1 MNHIKAKFLLV
12 RPDFTLNI
20 DLTLPHK
27 GVTVFYGPSG
37 SGKTTL
43 LRCIAGL
50 DRTPNGFIS
59 VKDHIW
65 QDGKSKWIPTH
76 RRPIGFVFQESSL
89 FPHLNGLE
97 NLQYGL
103 KRSANKNANLDQAI
117 KLLDIGHLLQRKSD
131 SLSGGERQRVC
142 IARALAVNPEL
153 LLMDEPLSALDHQR
167 KKEILPFLER
177 LHNELNIPIFYVT
190 HSPDEVA
197 RLADYIVFLEK
208 GTVVAHGELTET
220 LSRIDLPFRMGED
233 YSVVFNA
240 QICERDS
247 KWNLIRLEFSGGS
260 LWSYDRGNS
269 IGTHIRV
276 RIWARDVSLATE
288 ENHNTSI
295 QNILAGKVIGFSND
309 SVLGLKLVQVLVG
322 STIIFARLSERAI
335 ANLDIVIGKNI
346 WVQIKTV
353 ALLD

>member
-1 MNHIKAKFLLV
+1 MSTIQAKFKLSRSEFAL
-12 RPDFTLNI
+12 DI
-20 DLTLPHK
+20 DLTLPSK
-27 GVTVFYGPSG
+27 GVTVFFGPSG

-50 DRTPNGFIS
+50 ERVPNGFLS
-59 VKDHIW
+59 VKDQVW
-65 QDGKSKWIPTH
+65 QDGKSNWLPTH
-76 RRPIGFVFQESSL
+76 QRPIGFVFQESSL

-103 KRSANKNANLDQAI
+103 KRTTNKNVSLDQAI
-117 KLLDIGHLLQRKSD
+117 ELLGIKHLLPRKSA
-131 SLSGGERQRVC
+131 SLSGGERQRIC
-142 IARALAVNPEL
+142 IARALAVSPEL

-190 HSPDEVA
+190 HSPEEVA

-220 LSRIDLPFRMGED
+220 LSRIDLPYRMGED

-240 QICERDS
+240 QICERDT
-247 KWNLIRLEFSGGS
+247 KWNLTRLEFPGGS

-276 RIWARDVSLATE
+276 RIWARDVSIATE
-288 ENHNTSI
+288 ASHNTSI
-295 QNILAGKVIGFSND
+295 QNILAGKVVGFSND
-309 SVLGLKLVQVLVG
+309 TFPGLKLVQVQVG
-322 STIIFARLSERAI
+322 STIIFARLSARAI

-346 WVQIKTV
+346 WLQIKTV